1 MYYVWDLRLSSK
13 EHTDNSFGFVEL
25 LEQFIKGSP
34 SENHN
39 IKEAFCTQTQRT
51 LILTKIIF

>member
-13 EHTDNSFGFVEL
+13 EHSDNSFYFVEL

-39 IKEAFCTQTQRT
+39 S
-51 LILTKIIF
+51 ILYSNPKNI